1 MAEVVLDIQ
10 NFQDIIQAD
19 KPVIVDFW
27 AEWCAP
33 CRMVAPV
40 FEKLS
45 EEFDDRMVFGKLN
58 VDENSEI
65 AARYSITGIPT
76 MIIFKG
82 GAPVDQ
88 IVGALP
94 EKQLRQKIENNL

>member
-10 NFQDIIQAD
+10 NFQDIIQSD

-27 AEWCAP
+27 AAWCAP
-33 CRMVAPV
+33 CRMVAPI

-45 EEFDDRMVFGKLN
+45 DEFTDRMVFGKLN

-82 GAPVDQ
+82 GEPVDQ

-94 EKQLRQKIENNL
+94 EKHLRQKIENNL